1 MVLRLPYDFQ
11 TAADGIADMK
21 VLFVDDHVLIRDAL
35 RGVLVE
41 LRPDASVLEASDCKQ
56 AMTLVA
62 AHDDLEL
69 IFLDLGLPDGDG
81 FELLASLRA
90 SHPAIGIVV
99 LSATK
104 DSDSVTR
111 ALRLGAV
118 GFIPKSGTR
127 PVMVGAIQL
136 ILAGGI
142 YVPPEALGAPDAA
155 QAAAASSPPRADAT
169 TASPADVGLTA
180 RQIDVLALMMQG
192 KSNKAICRELD
203 IAEQTVKTY
212 VTAIFK
218 ALSVVNRTEVVI
230 AANAR
235 GWKLETLR
243 P

>member
-1 MVLRLPYDFQ
+1 MVPAR
-11 TAADGIADMK
+11 AADRITVMK
-21 VLFVDDHVLIRDAL
+21 VLVVDDHALIRDAL
-35 RGVLVE
+35 QGVLAE
-41 LRPDASVLEASDCKQ
+41 LRPDVSILEAADCRQ
-56 AMTLVA
+56 AMTLVE
-62 AHDDLEL
+62 AHIDLEL

-81 FELLASLRA
+81 FAVLEDLR
-90 SHPAIGIVV
+90 SSNPAIGVVV

-104 DSDSVTR
+104 DRDSVTR

-127 PVMVGAIQL
+127 PVMLSAIQL

-142 YVPPEALGAPDAA
+142 YVPPEVLGPEGAA
-155 QAAAASSPPRADAT
+155 QTGGAATPSRAGTKA
-169 TASPADVGLTA
+169 ASPADLGLTV

-212 VTAIFK
+212 VTAILK
-218 ALSVVNRTEVVI
+218 ALSVANRTEVVI

-235 GWKLETLR
+235 GWKPETLR
-243 P
+243 K

>member
-1 MVLRLPYDFQ
+1 
-11 TAADGIADMK
+11 MK
-21 VLFVDDHVLIRDAL
+21 VLFVDDHVLIREAL

-41 LRPDASVLEASDCKQ
+41 LRPNASVLEASDCRQ
-56 AMTLVA
+56 AKALVA

-81 FELLASLRA
+81 FDLLASLRA
-90 SHPAIGIVV
+90 GYPAIGIVV
-99 LSATK
+99 MSATK

-118 GFIPKSGTR
+118 GFIPKSGAR

-142 YVPPEALGAPDAA
+142 YVPPEVLGAPDAA
-155 QAAAASSPPRADAT
+155 QAAATPPRADAK
-169 TASPADVGLTA
+169 TASPANLGLTA

-235 GWKLETLR
+235 GWTLETLR